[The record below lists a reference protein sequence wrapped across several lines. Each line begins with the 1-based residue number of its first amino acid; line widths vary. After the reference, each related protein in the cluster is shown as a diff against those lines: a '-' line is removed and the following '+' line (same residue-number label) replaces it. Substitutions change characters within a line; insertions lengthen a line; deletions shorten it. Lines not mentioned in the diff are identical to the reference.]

1 MTTLH
6 SFYVP
11 IYCSDA
17 INLEQCSYSVT
28 DVCIVLSLTKHNRSI
43 TWKSL
48 EEIQPKHELS
58 LKSTTPTTEQD
69 QSCDSPINDLDAT
82 VEVDVNNN
90 SKSVYISNEFN
101 PFKLAS
107 NLSSTSKPV
116 SENHVSTTNQQ
127 NKSTETSNCIPSKAV
142 SDGKITSNDLKTCQN
157 ASTSPARSSSATVDQ
172 KRTIV
177 PLSMYRLKPDP
188 FTSPSYT
195 GIANLGNTCFM
206 SSVLQCLSNTVEI
219 RDYFLGEFYKRDINL
234 VNPLG
239 HKGILAECFSACLR
253 SLWSGDS
260 AYITP
265 LRLKVHPPT
274 CTCTFIM

>member
-1 MTTLH
+1 M
-6 SFYVP
+6 P

-28 DVCIVLSLTKHNRSI
+28 DVCIVLTLAKHNSSI
-43 TWKSL
+43 RWKSL
-48 EEIQPKHELS
+48 GKIQPKRELP
-58 LKSTTPTTEQD
+58 LKDAHTCTTPNAEQD
-69 QSCDSPINDLDAT
+69 QSPINDLNAS
-82 VEVDVNNN
+82 VEVDVNTN
-90 SKSVYISNEFN
+90 SNSIYISNEFN

-107 NLSSTSKPV
+107 NHLSSTDNSV

-127 NKSTETSNCIPSKAV
+127 NTSTETSNCVSTTPLKAA
-142 SDGKITSNDLKTCQN
+142 SEGNITSNDPKTCQN
-157 ASTSPARSSSATVDQ
+157 ASTSPAKSSSATVDQ
-172 KRTIV
+172 KRTV
-177 PLSMYRLKPDP
+177 FPLSMYRLTPDP

-239 HKGILAECFSACLR
+239 HKGVLAECFSACLS
-253 SLWSGDS
+253 SLWRGGST
-260 AYITP
+260 YITP
-265 LRLKVHPPT
+265 VRLKVHPPI
-274 CTCTFIM
+274 CTCTER